1 MTQNAVVKELSGD
14 GWATIEVRRVSACGH
29 DCSQCGGGCAELA
42 KSGPV
47 TVLAR
52 NPVGARPGDRVVVES
67 ATKSILGFAAVVYL
81 LPLVLFFAG
90 YFIASALGCGE
101 GTAIALGS
109 ACFAV
114 SLAIAVLVDRRA
126 AKHSRELFSIVSVLP
141 G

>member
-29 DCSQCGGGCAELA
+29 DCSQCGGGCAELTR
-42 KSGPV
+42 SGPV

-67 ATKSILGFAAVVYL
+67 SSRSILGFAAVVYL
-81 LPLVLFFAG
+81 LPLALFFAG
-90 YFIASALGCGE
+90 YFLAGVLGAGEGLALALGG
-101 GTAIALGS
+101 
-109 ACFAV
+109 ACFAL
-114 SLAIAVLVDRRA
+114 SLAIAVFTDRRA
-126 AKHSRELFSIVSVLP
+126 AKRSRELFSIVSVLP